1 MRYFWKKSHYIMLK
15 LVNMD
20 ALSNVWL
27 GLIQGL
33 TEFLPV
39 SSSGHLV
46 LSHALFGAGAD
57 DLAFDAVLQLATVL
71 AVIIYFRRDIFDM
84 ANAVLRQ
91 LSRLPVNEKEITLAY
106 ALMIGTIPAVI
117 FGLLLES
124 YMETIFR
131 NPLLVAGVLVAGSVL
146 FMIAEWKYF
155 ALKRDDRMT
164 LRKGLIIGLFQ
175 CLALIPGMSR
185 SGASIAGG
193 MLLGLTRSEAARFSF
208 LLAIPVILGSGLKKL
223 LELMTTGGNVPWSEL
238 ILAASVAFFAGL
250 FAIHFMLSFV
260 RRHTL
265 WPFIWYRIAL
275 ATVVVAV
282 VYFGA

>member
-1 MRYFWKKSHYIMLK
+1 MLE
-15 LVNMD
+15 LINSME
-20 ALSNVWL
+20 ALSNIWF

-39 SSSGHLV
+39 SSTGHLV
-46 LSHALFGAGAD
+46 LLHSVFGAGEN

-71 AVIIYFRRDIFDM
+71 AVIIYFRKDIYDM

-106 ALMIGTIPAVI
+106 AIIIGTIPAVI

-131 NPLLVAGVLVAGSVL
+131 NALLVAGVLVAGSVL
-146 FMIAEWKYF
+146 FMVAEWKYF
-155 ALKRDDRMT
+155 ANNRNDKMT
-164 LRKGLIIGLFQ
+164 IRKGLLIGFFQ

-193 MLLGLTRSEAARFSF
+193 MLFGLSRSEAARFSF

-223 LELMTTGGNVPWSEL
+223 LDLMVSGNSVPWGDL
-238 ILAASVAFFAGL
+238 VIAAVVAFLAGL

-265 WPFIWYRIAL
+265 WPFIWYRLAL
-275 ATVVVAV
+275 ATVVVAF
-282 VYFGA
+282 VYFGQ